1 MREPPGL
8 QRPEILCG
16 VLHSHRPPWEIV
28 SLVSPAPSQEAQTSG
43 LTQEPQKEKGISL
56 GAAPQ

>member
-1 MREPPGL
+1 MCEPPGL
-8 QRPEILCG
+8 QRSGTLCE
-16 VLHSHRPPWEIV
+16 VLHSHRPPWEII

-56 GAAPQ
+56 GAAAQ